1 MIRRGRRQV
10 KAAIITLFGRPG
22 VVAGVIV
29 VSGERNLE
37 ELLGLSGIDRQGR
50 VAVAMKNWRDA
61 VIDVVRSLD
70 LEQDDPRLA
79 ALTDESKGMIAA
91 FQAVIDEQVAET
103 ERRIKTFRASAIED
117 AEKAGKEAIGQRW
130 RELERRTLPYRVIFL
145 CVLALLVV
153 EIGLIAG
160 LYVAKTTEPQPPPAE
175 LRLPPRAPLP
185 NHLLEP
191 LVPHT
196 NGGRP

>member
-1 MIRRGRRQV
+1 
-10 KAAIITLFGRPG
+10 
-22 VVAGVIV
+22 
-29 VSGERNLE
+29 
-37 ELLGLSGIDRQGR
+37 
-50 VAVAMKNWRDA
+50 

-79 ALTDESKGMIAA
+79 ALTDESKGMITA

-103 ERRIKTFRASAIED
+103 DRRIKAFRATAIEE

-145 CVLALLVV
+145 CVLGLLAI

-160 LYVAKTTEPQPPPAE
+160 LYVAKAPELQPPPAE
-175 LRLPPRAPLP
+175 VRLPPRAPLLDR
-185 NHLLEP
+185 LLGP
-191 LVPHT
+191 PVPHP

>member
-1 MIRRGRRQV
+1 
-10 KAAIITLFGRPG
+10 
-22 VVAGVIV
+22 VVAGVTV

-37 ELLGLSGIDRQGR
+37 ELLGLSNIDRQGR
-50 VAVAMKNWRDA
+50 VAVAMKRWRDS

-79 ALTDESKGMIAA
+79 ALTDESKGMITA

-103 ERRIKTFRASAIED
+103 ERRIKMFRASAIED

-145 CVLALLVV
+145 CVLGLLAI

-160 LYVAKTTEPQPPPAE
+160 LYVAKAPELQPPPAE
-175 LRLPPRAPLP
+175 VRLPPRAPLLDR
-185 NHLLEP
+185 LLGP
-191 LVPHT
+191 PVPHP